1 MDKIF
6 VKDLLVRGIIGINPE
21 ERIKLQDI
29 LINLVLYADT
39 RAAAQTDDID
49 KAVNYKS
56 ITKRIIEH
64 VEGSSDYL
72 VEKLVNDIA
81 RIVLTEFAGV
91 ERVQV
96 RVEKP
101 GALRFARSVGIEV
114 DRTVA
119 DFESAGVN
127 ATEQRA

>member
-29 LINLVLYADT
+29 LINMVLYADT
-39 RAAAQTDDID
+39 RDAAETDDID

-64 VEGSSDYL
+64 VEASSDYL

-81 RIVLTEFAGV
+81 RIVLTEFEGV

-101 GALRFARSVGIEV
+101 GALRFARSVGIEIE
-114 DRTVA
+114 RTQA
-119 DFESAGVN
+119 DFADVG
-127 ATEQRA
+127 

>member
-39 RAAAQTDDID
+39 RAAAQTDDIE

-81 RIVLTEFAGV
+81 RIVLTEFEGV

-114 DRTVA
+114 DRTVS
-119 DFESAGVN
+119 DFVGAGGK
-127 ATEQRA
+127 